1 MKETKVEKVL
11 WVPAWSRG
19 GMVKAVRLVYVDGT
33 LWVAAS
39 DVDMAL
45 GRAGHGHTISGVP
58 KEHRRKIRIS
68 KDDRKEGE
76 RQLTLNFI
84 TVPALRERSQKARKL
99 PAHEKELMLDW
110 VDMLGSVRLFY
121 DDIPVWRFV
130 STEGWVPHRTLVYKK
145 SYTGSS
151 AKWAWEC
158 SNCIAGEV
166 RLDTQEDAYA
176 RASEHAR
183 KNMVKIV

>member
-19 GMVKAVRLVYVDGT
+19 GMVKAVRLAYIDGT

-58 KEHRRKIRIS
+58 EEHRRKIRIS
-68 KDDRKEGE
+68 KDDRREGE
-76 RQLTLNFI
+76 RQLTLNCI

-99 PAHEKELMLDW
+99 PAQEKELMLDW

-130 STEGWVPHRTLVYKK
+130 STEGWMYHRVRVYKQ

-158 SNCIAGEV
+158 RSCRTEEV

-176 RASEHAR
+176 LASEHAR
-183 KNMVKIV
+183 KNMVNIA

>member
-1 MKETKVEKVL
+1 MTETKVEKVL

-19 GMVKAVRLVYVDGT
+19 GMVKAVRLAYIDGT

-58 KEHRRKIRIS
+58 EEHRRKIRIS
-68 KDDRKEGE
+68 KDDRREGE
-76 RQLTLNFI
+76 RQLTLNCI

-110 VDMLGSVRLFY
+110 VDMLGSVKLFY

-130 STEGWVPHRTLVYKK
+130 STEGWMYHRVRVYKQ

-158 SNCIAGEV
+158 RSCRTKEV

-176 RASEHAR
+176 QASEHAR
-183 KNMVKIV
+183 KNMVNIV